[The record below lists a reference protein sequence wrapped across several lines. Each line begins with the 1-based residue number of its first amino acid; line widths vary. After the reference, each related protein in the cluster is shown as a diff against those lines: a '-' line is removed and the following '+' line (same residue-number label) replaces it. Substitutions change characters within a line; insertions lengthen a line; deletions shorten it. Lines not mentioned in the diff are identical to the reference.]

1 MSLSSKDQSTNAPLR
16 LHYIDGMRAVG
27 CLMAVFHHAFM
38 SHIAR
43 YIISKGYPVLGDVI
57 WGTTGSCVIL
67 FFVVS
72 GVVLLRPF
80 LRDNKKFDPV
90 IFFKK
95 RAIRIFPTYIVALL
109 FGAAVIWYINAYPTW
124 YNEKGIHVIFTL
136 ESTLKQAFLFSF
148 DGVYYNLAWWSVQIE
163 VLFYF
168 FIPILIATFPRRE
181 QLSYRKILIIV
192 FSVMAIS
199 LSLQLLLDAYIPKL
213 YSYHNI
219 VQNVGRIVDYPVCFL
234 MGTLLAVYDFS
245 KKNAYQFIAMG
256 IVLVLL
262 QVIYK
267 PAMHTGYGLIYT
279 GLIIIT
285 FYNVSI
291 QKVLS
296 TPFLVWVGERTY
308 SIYLVHFSVF
318 YLVNNLTAHVTT
330 ERDFV
335 YALITRGLGIPIAFF
350 LSMLLFHF
358 VERKFAKG
366 LITDE
371 MFWPW
376 QTEKMKH

>member
-1 MSLSSKDQSTNAPLR
+1 MSFSSKEQATKTPLR
-16 LHYIDGMRAVG
+16 LHYIDGMRAIG

-38 SHIAR
+38 AHIAR
-43 YIISKGYPVLGDVI
+43 FFINRGYPVLGNLI
-57 WGTTGSCVIL
+57 WSTTGSCVIL

-72 GVVLLRPF
+72 GIVLLRPF
-80 LRDNKKFDPV
+80 LRDNRKFDS
-90 IFFKK
+90 ILFFKK
-95 RAIRIFPTYIVALL
+95 RAIRIFPTYLAALM
-109 FGAAVIWYINAYPTW
+109 FGAAVIWYINTYPTW
-124 YNEKGIHVIFTL
+124 YNEKGIYVTFSFL
-136 ESTLKQAFLFSF
+136 STFKQALLFSI

-168 FIPILIATFPRRE
+168 FIPILIAKFPRSE
-181 QLSYRKILIIV
+181 QLNYRKIIFIII
-192 FSVMAIS
+192 SMMA
-199 LSLQLLLDAYIPKL
+199 LSLTLQLVLDLYVPRL
-213 YSYHNI
+213 YSYHNV
-219 VQNVGRIVDYPVCFL
+219 VQNVGKIFDYPISFL
-234 MGTLLAVYDFS
+234 LGTFLAVYDFS
-245 KKNAYQFIAMG
+245 KKNAYQFIAVG

-262 QVIYK
+262 QEIYK
-267 PAMHTGYGLIYT
+267 PAVHTGYSFIYT

-296 TPFLVWVGERTY
+296 SPILVWVGERTY

-318 YLVNNLTAHVTT
+318 YLVDNLTAHITP
-330 ERDFV
+330 ERNIL
-335 YALITRGLGIPIAFF
+335 YALITRGLGIPIAFL

-366 LITDE
+366 LITDQ

-376 QTEKMKH
+376 QIEKMKH